1 MGFRQ
6 AYVRMIEAA
15 GGRSDMA
22 RELAITPSALDNRVY
37 EKGAPQPQRVHPDMA
52 IQMQVISG
60 TTLFAEEVA
69 RQSGGTFVPLPQLAD
84 EIDNDEIQNK
94 FLRIVEHVGELAT
107 VHRKATEDEDV
118 DAQERETLDGI
129 AQQIHRSVQEMLALT
144 YLIYSKP
151 APEAPALPSIVP
163 RKAS

>member
-1 MGFRQ
+1 
-6 AYVRMIEAA
+6 MIEAA
-15 GGRSDMA
+15 GGRGDMA
-22 RELAITPSALDNRVY
+22 HALAITPSALDNRVY

-84 EIDNDEIQNK
+84 EIDNEEIQDK

-107 VHRKATEDEDV
+107 VHRKATEDDHV
-118 DAQERETLDGI
+118 DASERASLDGI

-151 APEAPALPSIVP
+151 EVDTPSVP
-163 RKAS
+163 NIAARKAS